1 MGVTLSWRWRSPF
14 SHLTQVFS
22 SGQLPQVTLA
32 FCLYGFFIEEM
43 FSKRAGL
50 TACQG
55 QHTHGFNSIFFK
67 RKMCVQGAYLSPGN
81 YWAAITEFIS
91 LLTTFQELPTCDAV
105 PDAMTSHPRVYLICS
120 ERLWVC
126 VHTYVCVVLEVM
138 MQAVGRRQ
146 ECGSVRQQDSPPKV
160 VWPWTSNLTSLGPG
174 EFVAWKKI
182 ILPTNRPFL

>member
-126 VHTYVCVVLEVM
+126 VHMYVCVVLEVM

-146 ECGSVRQQDSPPKV
+146 ESFTECQAAGFCSKSCVTLDK
-160 VWPWTSNLTSLGPG
+160 
-174 EFVAWKKI
+174 
-182 ILPTNRPFL
+182 